1 MAPAHLGKGVA
12 IHLRRLWN
20 RLAGAVSLFVI
31 PMLLTGCGERYFVL
45 NSAGPVARI
54 ERNLI
59 YTSIALTL
67 IVVIPVIV
75 LMFYI
80 VYRFRDKPGNDA
92 RYEPQWSENRILEIV
107 WWGIPIVIIGILGTL
122 TVRDTFRLVRPPA
135 NVTGKPLTVQ
145 VTSLNWKWLF
155 QYPEQNIATV
165 NYCAIPTNRPVRF
178 ILTSNAPMNSFWVP
192 QLGGQEY
199 TMPGMAM
206 RLWLQADHPGMYFG
220 SGANFSGRGY
230 AHMKFNVVAKPETGF
245 QQWVKQVKS
254 SAPALTATGYHN
266 LTKDSVMKETAYSS
280 FPPGSFERIVRLEGG
295 MYMKHKLTEATD

>member
-1 MAPAHLGKGVA
+1 MK
-12 IHLRRLWN
+12 RLWS
-20 RLAGAVSLFVI
+20 RLSVLLLFTM
-31 PMLLTGCGERYFVL
+31 PLLLTGCGERYFVL
-45 NSAGPVARI
+45 NSAGPVARV

-80 VYRFRDKPGNDA
+80 IHRFRDKPGNDA
-92 RYEPQWSENRILEIV
+92 PYEPQWSENKTLEIV

-206 RLWLQADHPGMYFG
+206 RLWLQADHPGKYFG

-230 AHMKFNVVAKPETGF
+230 AHMKFNVVAKPEGGF
-245 QQWVKQVKS
+245 QQWVNQVKS
-254 SAPALTATGYHN
+254 SAPALTVSGYHD

-280 FPPGSFERIVRLEGG
+280 FPPGSFERIVRQEGG